1 MVATTRGEQIMPL
14 KPLSI
19 EGLFVLEAPVWPDD
33 RGFFREWFGADL
45 FKEAGAPYE
54 IKQANFSQSK
64 RNVVR
69 GLHYSLAPE
78 GQAKIVNCVHGSVL
92 DVVVDIREGSPTFG
106 LVETI
111 PLSAESG
118 VVAVLPPGVAHGFS
132 VQSESAGV
140 AYLLSSSFNPTAELG
155 ITPLDQEIGIDWAIS
170 GEPILSDKDLS
181 APTLAERQAA
191 GELPKFALPR

>member
-1 MVATTRGEQIMPL
+1 M
-14 KPLSI
+14 
-19 EGLFVLEAPVWPDD
+19 
-33 RGFFREWFGADL
+33 
-45 FKEAGAPYE
+45 
-54 IKQANFSQSK
+54 
-64 RNVVR
+64 
-69 GLHYSLAPE
+69 
-78 GQAKIVNCVHGSVL
+78 
-92 DVVVDIREGSPTFG
+92 
-106 LVETI
+106 ETI